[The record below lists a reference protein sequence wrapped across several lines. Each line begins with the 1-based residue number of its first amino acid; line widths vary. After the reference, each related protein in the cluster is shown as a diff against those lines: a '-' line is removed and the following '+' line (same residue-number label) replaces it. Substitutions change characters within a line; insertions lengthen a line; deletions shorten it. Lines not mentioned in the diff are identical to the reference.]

1 MAPDTSGRGPA
12 AGTPDPAARASV
24 LVGVDGSLNASRAFD
39 IALGIAASRDLD
51 LALVG
56 AFTYPFSYL
65 DPTDPG
71 VARERADFRRAVEER
86 IREATDPLV
95 ARAAEAGVG
104 TRMEIR
110 EGDAAGVLMRAS
122 RDSVFGVVGK
132 RGRTPF
138 GGRFMGSVASS
149 FISHAHCPVL
159 VVPEAWTGDPAA
171 ADDAPEVEGA
181 AAEPEPTVTAELRA
195 RSPRA
200 EAPTTTQAAE
210 VPTTT
215 PAAEVSAARESPAG
229 PTRSGPDADAPRGRS
244 SASGS
249 ADPATGTP
257 DDSGAPRDSGAPAAV
272 TSPVAPDLDFAGAIV
287 LAVDPGDPR
296 GDLAQRAADWAEES
310 GRRLVLVS
318 ALALGVESSTWVP
331 NRTQRPLLA
340 APRVRGAAV
349 GRLKEVAAAVADTHP
364 ELPVEWRFYDGLPA
378 EVIGEATRTASLVVV
393 GSRGR
398 GGFAG
403 LLLGSVSRAV
413 LARAVCPV
421 LVVPTQRD

>member
-65 DPTDPG
+65 DPGDSA
-71 VARERADFRRAVEER
+71 VEHERAEFRRAVEER

-104 TRMEIR
+104 TRLEIR

-122 RDSVFGVVGK
+122 TDAVFGVVGK

-138 GGRFMGSVASS
+138 GGRFMGSVSSS
-149 FISHAHCPVL
+149 FVSHARCPVL
-159 VVPEAWTGDPAA
+159 VVPESWTGDPADA
-171 ADDAPEVEGA
+171 EDAPEVEGA

-195 RSPRA
+195 RSQEA
-200 EAPTTTQAAE
+200 EAPAAPE
-210 VPTTT
+210 
-215 PAAEVSAARESPAG
+215 
-229 PTRSGPDADAPRGRS
+229 APG
-244 SASGS
+244 G
-249 ADPATGTP
+249 
-257 DDSGAPRDSGAPAAV
+257 SGAPAAV

-287 LAVDPGDPR
+287 LAVDPGDAR

-310 GRRLVLVS
+310 GRRLVLVA

-331 NRTQRPLLA
+331 NRSQRPLLE

-349 GRLKEVAAAVADTHP
+349 GRLKELAAAVSDSHP
-364 ELPVEWRFYDGLPA
+364 DLPVEWRFYDGLPA
-378 EVIGEATRTASLVVV
+378 EVIGEATRTASLVVI

-398 GGFAG
+398 GGFTG

-421 LVVPTQRD
+421 LVVPTPRD

>member
-39 IALGIAASRDLD
+39 IALEIAASRDLD

-65 DPTDPG
+65 DPGDPA
-71 VARERADFRRAVEER
+71 VEHERAEFRRAVEER

-104 TRMEIR
+104 TRLEIR

-122 RDSVFGVVGK
+122 TDAVFGVVGK

-138 GGRFMGSVASS
+138 GGRFMGSVSSS
-149 FISHAHCPVL
+149 FVSHARCPVL
-159 VVPEAWTGDPAA
+159 VVPESWTGDPADA
-171 ADDAPEVEGA
+171 EDAPEVEGA

-195 RSPRA
+195 RSQEA
-200 EAPTTTQAAE
+200 EAP
-210 VPTTT
+210 
-215 PAAEVSAARESPAG
+215 AARE
-229 PTRSGPDADAPRGRS
+229 APG
-244 SASGS
+244 G
-249 ADPATGTP
+249 
-257 DDSGAPRDSGAPAAV
+257 SGAPAAV

-287 LAVDPGDPR
+287 LAVDPGDAR

-310 GRRLVLVS
+310 GRRLVLVA

-331 NRTQRPLLA
+331 NRSQRPLLE

-349 GRLKEVAAAVADTHP
+349 GRLKELAAAVSDSHP
-364 ELPVEWRFYDGLPA
+364 DLPVEWRFYDGLPA
-378 EVIGEATRTASLVVV
+378 EVIGEATRTASLVVI

-398 GGFAG
+398 GGFTG

-421 LVVPTQRD
+421 LVVPTPRD